1 MTLRPTL
8 FTLLSMIASVALT
21 LAIPSAS
28 AAELTVND
36 PWVREAPPGAA
47 AIAAYMVLENPG
59 NTEQVLTAVS
69 SPISDDVQIHRTI
82 HSDGVARMEQQH
94 SVSIPAGGQLAFES
108 GGYHIMIMQPA
119 SLKAG
124 DRVAFTLQL
133 QDGSTVS
140 VDAEVRRVMGADP
153 HQHHHH

>member
-8 FTLLSMIASVALT
+8 FVLLSIFTSIAAT
-21 LAIPSAS
+21 LAMPTAS
-28 AAELTVND
+28 AAEITVID
-36 PWVREAPPGAA
+36 PWVREAPPGAT

-59 NTEQVLTAVS
+59 DSEQVLTAVS

-82 HSDGVARMEQQH
+82 HRDGVASMVQQH

-108 GGYHIMIMQPA
+108 GGYHIMIIDPKRV
-119 SLKAG
+119 KAG